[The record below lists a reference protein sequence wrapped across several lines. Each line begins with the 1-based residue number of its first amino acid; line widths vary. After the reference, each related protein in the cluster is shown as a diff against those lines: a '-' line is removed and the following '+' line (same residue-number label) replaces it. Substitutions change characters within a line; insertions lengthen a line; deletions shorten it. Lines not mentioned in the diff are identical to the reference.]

1 MERNRANEEF
11 VDYEG
16 FKDFEIEKVKR
27 NLEHMKKEL
36 SRDKLLRDRA
46 DRKSLNEH
54 DARRGTDFLATF
66 EMRSQFYF
74 MRRSGGIKWIVEK

>member
-1 MERNRANEEF
+1 MVEAIQFMERNRANEEF

-36 SRDKLLRDRA
+36 PRDKLLRDRA
-46 DRKSLNEH
+46 DFSK
-54 DARRGTDFLATF
+54 FL
-66 EMRSQFYF
+66 
-74 MRRSGGIKWIVEK
+74 

>member
-1 MERNRANEEF
+1 MINGQEYLVEAIQFMERNRANEEF

-36 SRDKLLRDRA
+36 LRDKLLRDRA
-46 DRKSLNEH
+46 DRVSP
-54 DARRGTDFLATF
+54 
-66 EMRSQFYF
+66 
-74 MRRSGGIKWIVEK
+74 